1 MLDTVKSVYKT
12 SLLRAEKILLLICFS
27 LTAINLTT
35 IMLKGLIVSWSG
47 YFTGFL
53 VASSL
58 IAVGL
63 IYRISGRSL
72 GISLGLIGT
81 GIYIWFS
88 IMMSLYN
95 YLLLPLNRP
104 TIDPALVKM
113 DAWFGFHWPDLMIWA
128 SENPTHSTIL
138 KYVYLSTALQII
150 ILIMWHG
157 LKGRA
162 EALYS
167 LLMTMTVSVIVA
179 ICFWG
184 LFPSLGTAAY
194 FDLPPDVWNSVRPV
208 VDYKYGQELNVLI
221 ADGPKA
227 LVPNEVR
234 GLIAFPSYHAVLAF
248 VAIWS
253 SRKIKFLFPIFLVLN
268 ILMMPATL
276 IHGGH
281 HLVDLPAGFLTFI
294 LALYVTKTTMRAPR
308 SVPKRQLKNA
318 AV

>member
-1 MLDTVKSVYKT
+1 MGNLFRSK
-12 SLLRAEKILLLICFS
+12 LFRAEKYLLLVCFS
-27 LTAINLTT
+27 LMLINLTT
-35 IMLKGLIVSWSG
+35 IVFKGLQVSWMG
-47 YFTGFL
+47 YLAGFS

-58 IAVGL
+58 IAIGL
-63 IYRISGRSL
+63 FYRFSGRSM

-95 YLLLPLNRP
+95 YLLLPLNRSI
-104 TIDPALVKM
+104 IDPTLVQI
-113 DAWFGFHWPDLMIWA
+113 DAWLGFYWPDLMIWA
-128 SENPTHSTIL
+128 SENPIPSTIL
-138 KYVYLSTALQII
+138 KYTYLSTALQII

-157 LKGRA
+157 LNARA

-167 LLMTMTVSVIVA
+167 LLMVMTVSVIIA

-194 FDLPPDVWNSVRPV
+194 FDLPADVWNKVRPV
-208 VDYKYGQELNVLI
+208 VDYKYGQDLNALVATGPEVLI
-221 ADGPKA
+221 
-227 LVPNEVR
+227 PNEVR

-253 SRKIKFLFPIFLVLN
+253 SRNIKFLFPIFLVLN
-268 ILMMPATL
+268 IMMMPATL

-281 HLVDLPAGFLTFI
+281 HLVDLPAGLLTFI
-294 LALYVTKTTMRAPR
+294 LALFATKIIMRAPKTSDESR
-308 SVPKRQLKNA
+308 LYA
-318 AV
+318 AATMPG